1 MNRLFLALLLFSIL
15 SITVFA
21 QAPLKGTDMPKAIF
35 YKADGKTFN
44 TDQIGKDSRSLLMLF
59 DATCEHCQK
68 VAANISKRNTELKQ
82 VNLYLISQDE
92 FRSINYF
99 MDNFGKNLKTMKN
112 VSVLQDKDHVFIP
125 LFHPKQYPALYLYGK
140 DKKLEFYSSD
150 ERDVPRFFSRIAGK

>member
-1 MNRLFLALLLFSIL
+1 MKKLFLALLLSVL
-15 SITVFA
+15 STITFA
-21 QAPLKGTDMPKAIF
+21 QNPIVGTDMPKAVF

-44 TDQIGKDSRSLLMLF
+44 TDQITKGSKSLLMLF

-68 VAANISKRNTELKQ
+68 VVSNISKRSTELKN

-92 FRSINYF
+92 YRSINYF
-99 MDNFGKNLKTMKN
+99 MDNFGKPLKTMKN

-150 ERDVPRFFSRIAGK
+150 ERDVPRFFSRIK